1 MSSVIITA
9 PVQRA
14 VSQIPKKSLYRP
26 KMFFTLIALSVE
38 AGVTLGL
45 VLQSLTS

>member
-1 MSSVIITA
+1 MITA

-14 VSQIPKKSLYRP
+14 VAQIPKKSLFRP
-26 KMFFTLIALSVE
+26 KKFFTLIALSVE

-45 VLQSLTS
+45 VLQSLTA